1 MIDVSIIVPVYNVAE
16 YIERC
21 ITSLLSQTKKNIE
34 FIIVDDCSTDN
45 SLSIIESMILNNS
58 LKDKFKII
66 RHKDNKGASGARNT
80 GILNSTGK
88 YLYFLDSDDAITE
101 DCIELLFNAVE
112 DGNCDF
118 AIGDYECID
127 NEAIMPTF
135 NLREGF
141 LHSKKE
147 ILAAYRKYQ
156 MYDMA
161 VNKLTN
167 RSFILEN
174 NLFFKE
180 NIIHEDSLWSFALA
194 VCSNSMAVIL
204 KKTYIYYV
212 RENSVSTNILR
223 KDNFYI
229 NKSIKSREIIIG
241 EMFNICRHY
250 KDSPYEK
257 DVLKTFL
264 EHKNSLLIGI
274 LKTPNASK
282 TYKYGIYKKILNHRC
297 NTKIYDFIQ
306 SVDNIKQFIKYFHS
320 ILPAK
325 IGFMYI
331 YSFYKP
337 NNSEL
342 I

>member
-21 ITSLLSQTKKNIE
+21 ITSLLNQTKKNIE

-45 SLSIIESMILNNS
+45 SISIIESMILSHS

-66 RHKDNKGASGARNT
+66 RQNDNKGASEARNT

-101 DCIELLFNAVE
+101 DCIELLFNAAE

-127 NEAIMPTF
+127 NEAVMPTF
-135 NLREGF
+135 KLSEGS

-147 ILAAYRKYQ
+147 IINAYRKYQ

-174 NLFFKE
+174 NLFFKK

-194 VCSNSMAVIL
+194 VYSNSMAAIS
-204 KKTYIYYV
+204 KKTYLYYV
-212 RENSVSTNILR
+212 RDNSVSTNILR

-229 NKSIKSREIIIG
+229 NKSIKSREIIVE
-241 EMFNICRHY
+241 EMFNICMRY
-250 KDSPYEK
+250 KKSPYEK
-257 DVLKTFL
+257 DVLKAFL

-274 LKTPNASK
+274 LKTPDAPK
-282 TYKYGIYKKILNHRC
+282 TYKYEIYQRILNYRC

-306 SVDNIKQFIKYFHS
+306 SVDNIKQFIKHFHS
-320 ILPAK
+320 ILPTK
-325 IGFMYI
+325 IGFMYV

-337 NNSEL
+337 YNN
-342 I
+342 

>member
-45 SLSIIESMILNNS
+45 SISIIESMILNHS

-66 RHKDNKGASGARNT
+66 RHNDNKGASGARNT
-80 GILNSTGK
+80 GILHSTGK

-101 DCIELLFNAVE
+101 DCIELLYKAVE
-112 DGNCDF
+112 DRNYDF

-127 NEAIMPTF
+127 NEDVMPTF
-135 NLREGF
+135 KLSESF

-147 ILAAYRKYQ
+147 ILNAYRKYQ

-167 RSFILEN
+167 RNFILKN

-194 VCSNSMAVIL
+194 VYSNSMAAIS

-229 NKSIKSREIIIG
+229 NKSIKSRETIVE
-241 EMFNICRHY
+241 EMFNICLRF

-257 DVLKTFL
+257 DVLRTFL

-274 LKTPNASK
+274 LKTPDVPKASK
-282 TYKYGIYKKILNHRC
+282 YETYKIISNYRC
-297 NTKIYDFIQ
+297 NTKIYDFVQ
-306 SVDNIKQFIKYFHS
+306 SVDNIKQFIKHFHT

-325 IGFMYI
+325 IGFTYL

-337 NNSEL
+337 NNS
-342 I
+342 